1 MMNNILFSKGL
12 WVAGVVGFLSPL
24 IPLMLWGNDAI
35 DTTWY
40 FYLVLAIIVML
51 GFVFF
56 EEWKVLPVGLWL
68 GGLLYT
74 AFVVI
79 VLPRSEASAWW
90 QMGVFIMTLAILPV
104 YVLVIIGKD
113 LRRKWNSKHQVGA

>member
-1 MMNNILFSKGL
+1 MNNILFSKGL